1 MTAPS
6 GAGDGSGGDSIY
18 GGKFKDEKAGL
29 KLTHSR
35 VGTVAMANSGKNS
48 NTSQFYIA
56 LAELPQLDGKHVVFG
71 QVTEGLDILQR
82 IGASLSYCP
91 LAAAVVFSVMCQGGA
106 CSCAVQRRR
115 WHQVTASLEH
125 SLRLQTAEY
134 CDPVLQSPN
143 LPAELVKHLFAV
155 WHQ

>member
-1 MTAPS
+1 MR
-6 GAGDGSGGDSIY
+6 AGDGSGGDSIY

-29 KLTHSR
+29 KLTHAR

-48 NTSQFYIA
+48 NTSQFYIS

-71 QVTEGLDILQR
+71 HVTEGLDILQR

-91 LAAAVVFSVMCQGGA
+91 LAAVAVAYSLMHRGGA
-106 CSCAVQRRR
+106 CSFAMQRRR

-125 SLRLQTAEY
+125 SSRLQIAEC
-134 CDPVLQSPN
+134 CDPILQQPKS
-143 LPAELVKHLFAV
+143 F
-155 WHQ
+155 QQS